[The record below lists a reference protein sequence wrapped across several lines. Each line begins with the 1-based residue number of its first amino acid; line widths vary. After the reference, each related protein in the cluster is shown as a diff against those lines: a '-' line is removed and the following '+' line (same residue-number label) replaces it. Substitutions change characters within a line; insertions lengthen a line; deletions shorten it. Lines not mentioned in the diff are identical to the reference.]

1 MVPGVKD
8 ATEELKQFFHD
19 RLRVMQ
25 KDQGF
30 TAHEV
35 ESVIGSEPAILA
47 DVPKRLK
54 AVHDFMSLPEA
65 ESLAAANKRIENIL
79 KKNTLPLADAVDPAL
94 LTEKK
99 RRICM
104 KPFVR
109 WNPNLK
115 LTIRPA
121 AMKTNFAAW
130 LR

>member
-1 MVPGVKD
+1 
-8 ATEELKQFFHD
+8 
-19 RLRVMQ
+19 MQ

-79 KKNTLPLADAVDPAL
+79 KKNTLPLADAPL
-94 LTEKK
+94 
-99 RRICM
+99 
-104 KPFVR
+104 
-109 WNPNLK
+109 
-115 LTIRPA
+115 IR
-121 AMKTNFAAW
+121 
-130 LR
+130 LS